1 MQTAQARQLL
11 VGNFDPRQE
20 IGLTGA
26 LVLHGVGRQICQYA
40 IEFGERPLIK
50 GREFDASALSNAN
63 AIDVLGLYFGFD
75 DQSVIFRN
83 DLEEH
88 FSRPDHAAD
97 RQHDSGEQDEART
110 AVRRRTH
117 LTLVRAEESGRVAE
131 DAEQEMLRSERHEA
145 VRMALDRLSER
156 DREVLLFWD
165 AGLSYDEIAE
175 QTGLARGAIGTTL
188 SRARQRLVEAHRMG
202 EDQDATYL

>member
-1 MQTAQARQLL
+1 MGTDWAAVYENSYEDLVRFLYRLVWEDDRAHDLAQETFVRALRHDPDQPRAWLFSVARNLA
-11 VGNFDPRQE
+11 R
-20 IGLTGA
+20 
-26 LVLHGVGRQICQYA
+26 
-40 IEFGERPLIK
+40 
-50 GREFDASALSNAN
+50 
-63 AIDVLGLYFGFD
+63 
-75 DQSVIFRN
+75 
-83 DLEEH
+83 
-88 FSRPDHAAD
+88 
-97 RQHDSGEQDEART
+97 DEART